1 MHFPS
6 FAVSAF
12 LCLAA
17 ISNEEQAHAFAP
29 SSSSGVGV
37 GVGAAYRS
45 VSNNAGVMGN
55 SREQSS
61 TSLFM
66 SSRQQTGRDFYR
78 ILGINRNADLKE
90 IKTAFRGMA
99 KLYHPGALRC
109 VSFRCVA
116 FPFVTFVLSIVR
128 WGVQLIN

>member
-29 SSSSGVGV
+29 SSSSGV

-109 VSFRCVA
+109 VA
-116 FPFVTFVLSIVR
+116 FPFVTFVLLIVR